1 MNVVSIAEDVAS
13 SVAKRV
19 SDRVLRKGAHEPA
32 SAGSKRPLRLSREL
46 PVVGHMVEFVQNPF
60 ALLERAQ
67 EEARSKGAD
76 IIAFRLL
83 TQDVVLVTGTKANE
97 AYFRAPD
104 DVLDRREAYKL
115 MTPIFGEGVVF
126 DAPGKRLDEQIKMV
140 MQALRDQRMRGYPP
154 IIEAETRAQLTQWAD
169 EGDVDLLD
177 FMKMTTL
184 YTSNRSLVGEQYRR
198 QMTPRFHEI
207 YKDLENG
214 VNPIAYLYPHAP
226 LPSFKRR
233 DAARA
238 ELVQMVDKIIDD
250 RKAMSEP
257 PDDGLQTLLSARYK
271 NGEGLTAHEITGI
284 LIALMLA
291 GHHTSA
297 GTATWVIIELLRNP
311 QYLEKTLAEI
321 DRVWD
326 TEGELTYH
334 GLRQMRYL
342 GNVIDEV
349 LRVHPPLIF
358 LFRKVMKPW
367 TFEDT
372 EVPVGTLLC
381 ASPAV
386 SNIRAD
392 IFPQP
397 QRFDP
402 DRYERGEA
410 DNPFAHISFG
420 GGKHKCPGNA
430 FGILQIKAI
439 MAVLLREYSFTLGDA
454 PGEYVDDYTRATVL
468 PKSPAKVR
476 YHKRT
481 VEKRSY
487 DEAPKPSARKSLLDT
502 GKPVQIHIDTQLC
515 VGHQVCVSEAPEVFR
530 INEAGE
536 SELIMETFSPDLYPK
551 IERAYRHCPNRSIAL
566 TQDVEGANA

>member
-13 SVAKRV
+13 NVAKRV
-19 SDRVLRKGAHEPA
+19 SDRVLRR
-32 SAGSKRPLRLSREL
+32 GSHRPSESGLKPPPRLSREL
-46 PVVGHMVEFVQNPF
+46 PVVGHMAEFIQNPF

-67 EEARSKGAD
+67 KEALERGTN

-83 TQDVVLVTGTKANE
+83 TQDVVLVTGTEANE

-140 MQALRDQRMRGYPP
+140 MQALRDHRMRGYPP
-154 IIEAETRAQLTQWAD
+154 IIEAETRAQLSKWST
-169 EGDVDLLD
+169 EGEIDLLD
-177 FMKMTTL
+177 FMKSTTL

-198 QMTPRFHEI
+198 QMTPRFHEL
-207 YKDLENG
+207 YRDLEGG
-214 VNPIAYLYPHAP
+214 VNPIAYLYPNAP
-226 LPSFKRR
+226 LPSFRRR

-238 ELVQMVDKIIDD
+238 ELVKMVDRIISE
-250 RKAMSEP
+250 RKQLSEP
-257 PDDGLQTLLSARYK
+257 PDDGLQTLLDTRYK
-271 NGEGLTAHEITGI
+271 NGEALTAHEITGI

-297 GTATWVIIELLRNP
+297 GTATWVIVELLRNP
-311 QYLEKTLAEI
+311 QYFAEVLEEI

-326 TEGELTYH
+326 VEGELSYQ
-334 GLRQMRYL
+334 GLRQMKKL

-349 LRVHPPLIF
+349 LRLHPPLIF

-367 TFEDT
+367 AFGEH
-372 EVPVGTLLC
+372 EVPEGALLC
-381 ASPAV
+381 SSPAV
-386 SNIRAD
+386 SNRRSD
-392 IFPQP
+392 IFPTP
-397 QRFDP
+397 MRFDP
-402 DRYERGEA
+402 ERYDRGEA

-439 MAVLLREYSFTLGDA
+439 MAVLLREYTFTLADA
-454 PGEYVDDYTRATVL
+454 PADYIDDYTRATVL
-468 PKSPAKVR
+468 PKSARVR
-476 YHKRT
+476 YTKRK
-481 VEKRSY
+481 VVKRDHTAPV
-487 DEAPKPSARKSLLDT
+487 DETPVAILDRN
-502 GKPVQIHIDTQLC
+502 KPVQVIIDTQLC
-515 VGHQVCVSEAPEVFR
+515 VGHAVCVSEAPEVFR

-536 SELIMETFSPDLYPK
+536 SELLMHTFEPTLYDK

-566 TQDVEGANA
+566 NQDDQGVQA